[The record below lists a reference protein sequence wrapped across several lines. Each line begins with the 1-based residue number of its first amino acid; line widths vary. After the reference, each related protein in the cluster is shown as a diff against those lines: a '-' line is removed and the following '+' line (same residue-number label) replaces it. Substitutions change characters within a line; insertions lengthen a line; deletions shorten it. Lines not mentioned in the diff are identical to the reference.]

1 MSCTERVLILPKQN
15 KNIALSYILPLI
27 LVIGFYA
34 LFRVSILPYIYTQ
47 QAQHQLLTVN
57 NQTAEIYW
65 KEPDLLADKKYP
77 AIIFLHGIQ
86 KDKQGAKAFV
96 RSGLLN
102 EYSKK
107 NFFSF
112 AVSMSGYGESSGKS
126 DFCGKASQTNLVQ
139 AINFARSQPHVD
151 PNKVA
156 VVGISCGASIANVVA
171 NSGKINA
178 LILVSGFYDFK
189 GMYAEWSSH
198 TRTLPSNVMSEIN
211 ESITTEKNIET
222 ASAAR
227 SSLPISSQYPPTLI
241 LVSAKDPIVD
251 PKQSIHLHQ
260 LLDGKGIPNTLE
272 LIQDAKHPVPA
283 NVWKTKSDS
292 FLEKTLNMEI
302 K

>member
-1 MSCTERVLILPKQN
+1 MLPKQN

-34 LFRVSILPYIYTQ
+34 LLRLSILPYIYTQ
-47 QAQHQLLTVN
+47 QAQHQLLTAN
-57 NQTAEIYW
+57 NQITEIYW

-126 DFCGKASQTNLVQ
+126 DFCGKASQNNLVQ

-151 PNKVA
+151 PNKVV
-156 VVGISCGASIANVVA
+156 VVGIRCGASIANVVA

-189 GMYAEWSSH
+189 GMYAEWSSNA
-198 TRTLPSNVMSEIN
+198 RALPSHVMNEIN
-211 ESITTEKNIET
+211 QTIAAEKNIET

-227 SSLPISSQYPPTLI
+227 SSLPISFQYPSTLI
-241 LVSAKDPIVD
+241 LVSTKDPIVD
-251 PKQSIHLHQ
+251 PKQSVQLHQ
-260 LLDGKGIPNTLE
+260 LLDSKGIPNTLE
-272 LIQDAKHPVPA
+272 LIQGAKHSVPFK
-283 NVWKTKSDS
+283 VWKTKADI
-292 FLEKTLNMEI
+292 FLGNTLDIKTGNT
-302 K
+302 KVKVK

>member
-1 MSCTERVLILPKQN
+1 MLPKQN

-156 VVGISCGASIANVVA
+156 VVGISCEASIANVVA

-211 ESITTEKNIET
+211 ESINTEKNIET

-302 K
+302 KQ

>member
-1 MSCTERVLILPKQN
+1 MLPKQK

-27 LVIGFYA
+27 IVIGFYA
-34 LFRVSILPYIYTQ
+34 FFRVSILPYIYTQ
-47 QAQHQLLTVN
+47 QAEHQLLTAN
-57 NQTAEIYW
+57 NQTTEIYW

-102 EYSKK
+102 EYAKK

-126 DFCGKASQTNLVQ
+126 DFCGKASQNNLVQ
-139 AINFARSQPHVD
+139 AINFARSQPDVD

-171 NSGKINA
+171 NSAKINA

-189 GMYAEWSSH
+189 GMYAEWSSN
-198 TRTLPSNVMSEIN
+198 TRALPSHVMNEIN
-211 ESITTEKNIET
+211 QTIAAEKNIET

-227 SSLPISSQYPPTLI
+227 SSLLISSHYPPTLI
-241 LVSAKDPIVD
+241 LVDTKDPIID
-251 PKQSIHLHQ
+251 PKQSIQLHQ
-260 LLDGKGIPNTLE
+260 LLDSKGIPNTLE
-272 LIQDAKHPVPA
+272 LIQDAKHPVPT
-283 NVWKTKSDS
+283 NVWKIKTDS
-292 FLEKTLNMEI
+292 FLAKTLNI
-302 K
+302 KN

>member
-1 MSCTERVLILPKQN
+1 MLSKQK

-27 LVIGFYA
+27 SVIGFYA
-34 LFRVSILPYIYTQ
+34 FFRVSILPYIYTK
-47 QAQHQLLTVN
+47 QAQHQLLKTN
-57 NQTAEIYW
+57 NQTTEFYW
-65 KEPDLLADKKYP
+65 KEPDLLANKKYP

-107 NFFSF
+107 NFFSL

-126 DFCGKASQTNLVQ
+126 DFCGKASQNNLIQ

-189 GMYAEWSSH
+189 GMYAEWNSN
-198 TRTLPSNVMSEIN
+198 TRILPSNVMNEIN
-211 ESITTEKNIET
+211 ESIATEKNIET
-222 ASAAR
+222 TSAAR

-241 LVSAKDPIVD
+241 LVGGKDPIID
-251 PKQSIHLHQ
+251 PKQSIQLHQ
-260 LLDGKGIPNTLE
+260 LLDSKGIPNTLE
-272 LIQDAKHPVPA
+272 LIQDAKHPVLA

-292 FLEKTLNMEI
+292 FLENTLNI
-302 K
+302 KLSEK

>member
-1 MSCTERVLILPKQN
+1 MLPKQK
-15 KNIALSYILPLI
+15 KNIALCYILPLI
-27 LVIGFYA
+27 LVIGIYA
-34 LFRVSILPYIYTQ
+34 LLRLSILPYIYTQ
-47 QAQHQLLTVN
+47 QAQHQLLTAN
-57 NQTAEIYW
+57 NQITEIYW

-107 NFFSF
+107 NFFSV

-241 LVSAKDPIVD
+241 LVSTKDPIVD
-251 PKQSIHLHQ
+251 PKQSIQLHQ
-260 LLDGKGIPNTLE
+260 LLDSKGIPNTVE
-272 LIQDAKHPVPA
+272 LIQDAKHPVPT

-302 K
+302 KQ

>member
-1 MSCTERVLILPKQN
+1 MLPKQK
-15 KNIALSYILPLI
+15 KNIALCYTLPLI
-27 LVIGFYA
+27 LVIGIYA
-34 LFRVSILPYIYTQ
+34 LLRLSILPYIYTQ
-47 QAQHQLLTVN
+47 QAQHQLLTAN
-57 NQTAEIYW
+57 NQITEIYW

-227 SSLPISSQYPPTLI
+227 SSLPISSHYPPTLI
-241 LVSAKDPIVD
+241 LVSTKDPIVD
-251 PKQSIHLHQ
+251 PKQSIQLHQ
-260 LLDGKGIPNTLE
+260 LLDSKGIPNTVE
-272 LIQDAKHPVPA
+272 LIQDEPYRVCRRPLFLRECPDEKSKIHP
-283 NVWKTKSDS
+283 
-292 FLEKTLNMEI
+292 
-302 K
+302 

>member
-1 MSCTERVLILPKQN
+1 MLPKKK
-15 KNIALSYILPLI
+15 KNIALCYILPLI
-27 LVIGFYA
+27 LVIGIYA
-34 LFRVSILPYIYTQ
+34 LLRLSILPYIYTQ
-47 QAQHQLLTVN
+47 QAQHQLLTAN
-57 NQTAEIYW
+57 NQITEIYW

-112 AVSMSGYGESSGKS
+112 AVSLNGYGESSEKS
-126 DFCGKASQTNLVQ
+126 DFCGKASQNNLVQ

-156 VVGISCGASIANVVA
+156 IIGISCGASIANVVA
-171 NSGKINA
+171 NSCKINA

-189 GMYAEWSSH
+189 GMYAEWSSN
-198 TRTLPSNVMSEIN
+198 TKTLPSNVMNEIN
-211 ESITTEKNIET
+211 ESIATEKNIEK

-241 LVSAKDPIVD
+241 LVGNKDPIVD
-251 PKQSIHLHQ
+251 PKQSIQLHQ
-260 LLDGKGIPNTLE
+260 LLDSKGILNTLE

-292 FLEKTLNMEI
+292 FLENTLNI
-302 K
+302 KN

>member
-1 MSCTERVLILPKQN
+1 MLPKQK
-15 KNIALSYILPLI
+15 KNIALCYILPLI
-27 LVIGFYA
+27 LVIGIYA
-34 LFRVSILPYIYTQ
+34 LLRLSIPYIYTQ
-47 QAQHQLLTVN
+47 QAQHQLLTAN
-57 NQTAEIYW
+57 NQITEIYW

-126 DFCGKASQTNLVQ
+126 DFCGKASQNNLVQ

-178 LILVSGFYDFK
+178 LIMVSGFYDFK

-198 TRTLPSNVMSEIN
+198 TRTLPSNVMKEIN
-211 ESITTEKNIET
+211 ESINTEKNIET

-227 SSLPISSQYPPTLI
+227 SSLPISSQYPSTLI
-241 LVSAKDPIVD
+241 LVSAKDSIVD

-260 LLDGKGIPNTLE
+260 LLDGKGIPNTLK

-302 K
+302 KQ

>member
-1 MSCTERVLILPKQN
+1 MLPKQN

-34 LFRVSILPYIYTQ
+34 LFRVSILPYIYTK

-198 TRTLPSNVMSEIN
+198 TRTLPSNVMKEIN
-211 ESITTEKNIET
+211 ESINTEKNIET

-227 SSLPISSQYPPTLI
+227 SSLPISSQYPSTLI

-251 PKQSIHLHQ
+251 PKKSIHLHQ
-260 LLDGKGIPNTLE
+260 LLDGKGIPNTLK

-302 K
+302 KQ

>member
-1 MSCTERVLILPKQN
+1 MLPKQN

-34 LFRVSILPYIYTQ
+34 LFRVSILPYIYTK

-198 TRTLPSNVMSEIN
+198 TRTLPSNVMKEIN
-211 ESITTEKNIET
+211 ESINTEKNIET

-227 SSLPISSQYPPTLI
+227 SSLPISSHYPPTLI

-283 NVWKTKSDS
+283 NVWKTKRDS

>member
-1 MSCTERVLILPKQN
+1 MLSKQK

-27 LVIGFYA
+27 SVIGFYA
-34 LFRVSILPYIYTQ
+34 FFRVSILPYIYTK
-47 QAQHQLLTVN
+47 QAQHQLLKTN
-57 NQTAEIYW
+57 NQTTEIYW
-65 KEPDLLADKKYP
+65 KEPDLLANKKYP

-107 NFFSF
+107 NFFSL

-126 DFCGKASQTNLVQ
+126 DFCGKASQNNFVQ

-198 TRTLPSNVMSEIN
+198 TRTLPPNVMKEIN
-211 ESITTEKNIET
+211 ESINNEKNIET

-283 NVWKTKSDS
+283 NVWKIKSDS

>member
-1 MSCTERVLILPKQN
+1 MLVKKN
-15 KNIALSYILPLI
+15 KALFYIFPLV
-27 LVIGFYA
+27 LVIGFYV
-34 LFRVSILPYIYTQ
+34 LFRVSILPYIYTK
-47 QAQHQLLTVN
+47 QAQHQLLTAN
-57 NQTAEIYW
+57 NQTTEIYW

-96 RSGLLN
+96 RSGLLS

-107 NFFSF
+107 NFFSV
-112 AVSMSGYGESSGKS
+112 AISMSGYGESSGKS
-126 DFCGKASQTNLVQ
+126 DFCGKASQNNLVQ

-151 PNKVA
+151 QNKVA
-156 VVGISCGASIANVVA
+156 VVGVSCGASIANVVA

-189 GMYAEWSSH
+189 DMYAQWSSN
-198 TRTLPSNVMSEIN
+198 TRTLPSNVMEEIN
-211 ESITTEKNIET
+211 ESITAAKNIET
-222 ASAAR
+222 ASEVR

-241 LVSAKDPIVD
+241 LVSTKDPIVD
-251 PKQSIHLHQ
+251 PKQSTQLHQ
-260 LLDGKGIPNTLE
+260 LLDNKGIPNTLE

-283 NVWKTKSDS
+283 NLWKSKIDNFFETALSLK
-292 FLEKTLNMEI
+292 I

>member
-1 MSCTERVLILPKQN
+1 MLPKQN
-15 KNIALSYILPLI
+15 KNIALCYTLPLI
-27 LVIGFYA
+27 LVIGIYA
-34 LFRVSILPYIYTQ
+34 LLRLSILPYIYTQ
-47 QAQHQLLTVN
+47 QAQHQLLTAN
-57 NQTAEIYW
+57 NQITEIYW
-65 KEPDLLADKKYP
+65 KEPHLLADKKYP

-156 VVGISCGASIANVVA
+156 VVGISYGASIANVVA

>member
-1 MSCTERVLILPKQN
+1 MLPKQK
-15 KNIALSYILPLI
+15 KNIALCYILPLI
-27 LVIGFYA
+27 LVIGIYA
-34 LFRVSILPYIYTQ
+34 LLRLSILPYIYTQ
-47 QAQHQLLTVN
+47 QAQHQLLTAN
-57 NQTAEIYW
+57 NQITEIYW

-86 KDKQGAKAFV
+86 KDKQGAKVFV

-126 DFCGKASQTNLVQ
+126 DFCGKSSQNNLVQ

-178 LILVSGFYDFK
+178 LIMVSGFYDFK

-198 TRTLPSNVMSEIN
+198 TRTLPSNVMKEIN
-211 ESITTEKNIET
+211 ESINTEKNIET

-260 LLDGKGIPNTLE
+260 LLDGKGIPNTLK

-302 K
+302 KQ

>member
-1 MSCTERVLILPKQN
+1 MLPKQN

-34 LFRVSILPYIYTQ
+34 LFRVSILPYIYTK

-77 AIIFLHGIQ
+77 AIIFLHGLQ

-126 DFCGKASQTNLVQ
+126 DFCSKASQTNLVQ

-227 SSLPISSQYPPTLI
+227 SSLPISSHYPPTLI
-241 LVSAKDPIVD
+241 LVSTKDPIVD

-283 NVWKTKSDS
+283 NVWKIKSDS
-292 FLEKTLNMEI
+292 FLVKTLNMEI

>member
-1 MSCTERVLILPKQN
+1 MLPKQN

-34 LFRVSILPYIYTQ
+34 LFRVSILPYIYTK

-198 TRTLPSNVMSEIN
+198 TRTLPSNVMKEIN
-211 ESITTEKNIET
+211 ESINTEKNIET

-227 SSLPISSQYPPTLI
+227 SSLPISSQYPSTLI

-260 LLDGKGIPNTLE
+260 LLDGKGIPNTLK

-302 K
+302 KQ

>member
-1 MSCTERVLILPKQN
+1 MLPKKK
-15 KNIALSYILPLI
+15 KNITVSYILPLI

-34 LFRVSILPYIYTQ
+34 FFRVSILPYIYTK
-47 QAQHQLLTVN
+47 QAQHQLLIVN
-57 NQTAEIYW
+57 NQTTEIYW

-126 DFCGKASQTNLVQ
+126 DFCGKASQNNLVQ

-178 LILVSGFYDFK
+178 LIMVSGFYDFK

-211 ESITTEKNIET
+211 ESINTEKNIET
-222 ASAAR
+222 VSAAR

-283 NVWKTKSDS
+283 DMWKTKSDS
-292 FLEKTLNMEI
+292 FLENTLNMEI
-302 K
+302 KQ

>member
-1 MSCTERVLILPKQN
+1 MLPKQK
-15 KNIALSYILPLI
+15 KNIALCYILPLI
-27 LVIGFYA
+27 LVIGIYA
-34 LFRVSILPYIYTQ
+34 LLRLSILPCIYTQ
-47 QAQHQLLTVN
+47 QAQHQLLTAN
-57 NQTAEIYW
+57 NQITEIYW

-86 KDKQGAKAFV
+86 KDKQGAKVFV

-126 DFCGKASQTNLVQ
+126 DFCGKASQNNLVQ

-189 GMYAEWSSH
+189 GMYAEWSSN
-198 TRTLPSNVMSEIN
+198 TKTLPSNVMKEIN
-211 ESITTEKNIET
+211 ESINTEKNIAT

-260 LLDGKGIPNTLE
+260 LLDSKGIPNTLE
-272 LIQDAKHPVPA
+272 LIQDAKHPVPT
-283 NVWKTKSDS
+283 NVWKTKIDNFFENALS
-292 FLEKTLNMEI
+292 LKI

>member
-1 MSCTERVLILPKQN
+1 MLPKQN

-47 QAQHQLLTVN
+47 QAQHQLLIVN

-156 VVGISCGASIANVVA
+156 VVGVSCGASIANVVA

-211 ESITTEKNIET
+211 ESISTEKNIET

>member
-1 MSCTERVLILPKQN
+1 MLPKQN

-34 LFRVSILPYIYTQ
+34 LLRLSILPYIYTQ
-47 QAQHQLLTVN
+47 QAQHQLLTAN
-57 NQTAEIYW
+57 NQITEIYW

-171 NSGKINA
+171 NSDKINA

-198 TRTLPSNVMSEIN
+198 TRTLPSNVMKEIN
-211 ESITTEKNIET
+211 ESINTEKNIET

-241 LVSAKDPIVD
+241 LVASKDPIVD
-251 PKQSIHLHQ
+251 PKQSVQLHQ
-260 LLDGKGIPNTLE
+260 LLDSKAMPNTLE
-272 LIQDAKHPVPA
+272 FIQDAKHPVPA
-283 NVWKTKSDS
+283 NVWKIKSDS
-292 FLEKTLNMEI
+292 FLENTLNI
-302 K
+302 KN

>member
-1 MSCTERVLILPKQN
+1 MLPKKK
-15 KNIALSYILPLI
+15 KNITVSYILPLI

-34 LFRVSILPYIYTQ
+34 FFRVSILPYIYTK
-47 QAQHQLLTVN
+47 QAQHQLLIVN
-57 NQTAEIYW
+57 NQTTEIYW

-107 NFFSF
+107 NFFSV
-112 AVSMSGYGESSGKS
+112 AASMSGYGESSGKS
-126 DFCGKASQTNLVQ
+126 DFCGKASQNNLVQ

-178 LILVSGFYDFK
+178 LILVSGFYNFK
-189 GMYAEWSSH
+189 GMYAQWSSNN
-198 TRTLPSNVMSEIN
+198 RTLPSNVMNEIN
-211 ESITTEKNIET
+211 ESIATEKNIET
-222 ASAAR
+222 VSAAR

-241 LVSAKDPIVD
+241 LVRAKDPIVD

-260 LLDGKGIPNTLE
+260 LLDSKGIPNTLE
-272 LIQDAKHPVPA
+272 LIQDAKHPVPT
-283 NVWKTKSDS
+283 NVWKTKIDNFFENALS
-292 FLEKTLNMEI
+292 LKI

>member
-1 MSCTERVLILPKQN
+1 MLPKQN

-34 LFRVSILPYIYTQ
+34 LFRVSILPYIYTK

-211 ESITTEKNIET
+211 ESINTEKNIET
-222 ASAAR
+222 VSAAR

-283 NVWKTKSDS
+283 NMWKTKSDS
-292 FLEKTLNMEI
+292 FLENTLNI
-302 K
+302 KLSEK

>member
-1 MSCTERVLILPKQN
+1 MLPKKK

-34 LFRVSILPYIYTQ
+34 FFRVSILPYIYTK
-47 QAQHQLLTVN
+47 QAQHQILAAN
-57 NQTAEIYW
+57 NQTTEIYW

-102 EYSKK
+102 EYSNK

-126 DFCGKASQTNLVQ
+126 DFCGKASQNNLVQ
-139 AINFARSQPHVD
+139 AINFARSRPHVD
-151 PNKVA
+151 PNKIA

-178 LILVSGFYDFK
+178 LILVSGFYNFK
-189 GMYAEWSSH
+189 GMYAQWSSN
-198 TRTLPSNVMSEIN
+198 TRTLPSNVMKEIN
-211 ESITTEKNIET
+211 ESIATEKNIET

-241 LVSAKDPIVD
+241 LVSTKDPIVD
-251 PKQSIHLHQ
+251 PKQSIQLHQ
-260 LLDGKGIPNTLE
+260 LLKSKGIPNTLE

-292 FLEKTLNMEI
+292 FLENTLNMEI

>member
-1 MSCTERVLILPKQN
+1 MLPKQK

-27 LVIGFYA
+27 LIIGFYA
-34 LFRVSILPYIYTQ
+34 FFRVSILPYIYTK
-47 QAQHQLLTVN
+47 QAQHQLLTAN
-57 NQTAEIYW
+57 NQTTGIYW
-65 KEPDLLADKKYP
+65 KEPELLTNKKYP

-102 EYSKK
+102 EYAKK
-107 NFFSF
+107 NFLSF

-126 DFCGKASQTNLVQ
+126 DFCGKASQNHLVQ
-139 AINFARSQPHVD
+139 AINFARSQPNVD

-189 GMYAEWSSH
+189 GMYAEWGSN
-198 TRTLPSNVMSEIN
+198 TRTLPSNVMNEIN
-211 ESITTEKNIET
+211 ESITAEKNIET

-241 LVSAKDPIVD
+241 LVSTEDPIVD
-251 PKQSIHLHQ
+251 PKQSIQLHQ
-260 LLDGKGIPNTLE
+260 LLDSKGIPNTLE

-283 NVWKTKSDS
+283 NVWKNKSDS
-292 FLEKTLNMEI
+292 FLENALNI
-302 K
+302 KIK

>member
-1 MSCTERVLILPKQN
+1 MLPKQN

-34 LFRVSILPYIYTQ
+34 LFRVSILPYIYTK

-156 VVGISCGASIANVVA
+156 VVRISCGASIANVVA

-198 TRTLPSNVMSEIN
+198 TRTLPSNVMKEIN
-211 ESITTEKNIET
+211 ESINTEKNIET

-227 SSLPISSQYPPTLI
+227 SSLPISSQYPSTLI

-260 LLDGKGIPNTLE
+260 LLDGKGIPNTLK

-302 K
+302 KQ

>member
-1 MSCTERVLILPKQN
+1 MLPKQK

-34 LFRVSILPYIYTQ
+34 FFRVSILPYIYTK
-47 QAQHQLLTVN
+47 QAQHQLLIVN
-57 NQTAEIYW
+57 NQTTEIYW

-102 EYSKK
+102 AYAKK
-107 NFFSF
+107 NFFSV

-126 DFCGKASQTNLVQ
+126 DFCGKVSQNNLVQ

-178 LILVSGFYDFK
+178 LILISGFYDFK
-189 GMYAEWSSH
+189 GMYAQWSSN
-198 TRTLPSNVMSEIN
+198 TKTLPSNVMNEIN
-211 ESITTEKNIET
+211 ESIATEKNIET
-222 ASAAR
+222 VSAAR
-227 SSLPISSQYPPTLI
+227 SSLPISSHYPPTLI
-241 LVSAKDPIVD
+241 LVGSKDPIVD
-251 PKQSIHLHQ
+251 PKQSIQLHQ
-260 LLDGKGIPNTLE
+260 LLDNKGIPNTLE

-283 NVWKTKSDS
+283 NVWKNKSDS

-302 K
+302 KQ

>member
-1 MSCTERVLILPKQN
+1 M
-15 KNIALSYILPLI
+15 I
-27 LVIGFYA
+27 LVIGIYA
-34 LFRVSILPYIYTQ
+34 LLRLSILPYIYTQ
-47 QAQHQLLTVN
+47 QAQHQLLTAN
-57 NQTAEIYW
+57 NQITEIYW

-77 AIIFLHGIQ
+77 TIIFLHGIQ
-86 KDKQGAKAFV
+86 KDKQGAKVFV

-198 TRTLPSNVMSEIN
+198 TRTLPSNVMNEIN

-227 SSLPISSQYPPTLI
+227 SSLPISSHYPPTLI
-241 LVSAKDPIVD
+241 LVSTKDPIVD
-251 PKQSIHLHQ
+251 PKQSIQLHQ
-260 LLDGKGIPNTLE
+260 LLDSKGIPNTVE

-283 NVWKTKSDS
+283 NVWKIKSDS

>member
-1 MSCTERVLILPKQN
+1 MLPNKK
-15 KNIALSYILPLI
+15 KNIALCYILPLI
-27 LVIGFYA
+27 LVVGFYA
-34 LFRVSILPYIYTQ
+34 FFRVSILPYIYTK
-47 QAQHQLLTVN
+47 QAQHQLLTAA
-57 NQTAEIYW
+57 NQTTEIYW
-65 KEPDLLADKKYP
+65 KEPALLADKKYP

-102 EYSKK
+102 EYAKK

-126 DFCGKASQTNLVQ
+126 DFCGKASQNNLVQ
-139 AINFARSQPHVD
+139 AINFARSQPNVD

-171 NSGKINA
+171 NSAKINA

-189 GMYAEWSSH
+189 GMYAQWSSNA
-198 TRTLPSNVMSEIN
+198 RTLPSNVMNEIN
-211 ESITTEKNIET
+211 ESIATEKNIET

-241 LVSAKDPIVD
+241 LVGTKDPIVD
-251 PKQSIHLHQ
+251 PKQSIQQHQ
-260 LLDGKGIPNTLE
+260 ELDNKGIPNTLE

-283 NVWKTKSDS
+283 NVWKTKADI
-292 FLEKTLNMEI
+292 FLENTLNI
-302 K
+302 KIK

>member
-1 MSCTERVLILPKQN
+1 MLPKKK
-15 KNIALSYILPLI
+15 KNIALCYILPLI
-27 LVIGFYA
+27 LVIGFYIF
-34 LFRVSILPYIYTQ
+34 FRVSILPYIYTK
-47 QAQHQLLTVN
+47 QAQHQLLTAN
-57 NQTAEIYW
+57 NQTTEIYW
-65 KEPDLLADKKYP
+65 KEPDLLANKKYP

-107 NFFSF
+107 NFFSV

-126 DFCGKASQTNLVQ
+126 DFCGKASQNNLLL

-171 NSGKINA
+171 DSGKINA

-189 GMYAEWSSH
+189 GMYAQWRSN
-198 TRTLPSNVMSEIN
+198 TRTLPSNVMKEIN
-211 ESITTEKNIET
+211 ESIAASKNIET

-227 SSLPISSQYPPTLI
+227 SSLPISSHYPSTLI
-241 LVSAKDPIVD
+241 LVGTKDPIVD
-251 PKQSIHLHQ
+251 PKQSVQLHQ
-260 LLDGKGIPNTLE
+260 LLDNKGIPNTLE

-292 FLEKTLNMEI
+292 FLENTLNIEI
-302 K
+302 KR

>member
-1 MSCTERVLILPKQN
+1 MLSKQK
-15 KNIALSYILPLI
+15 KNIALYYIFPLI

-34 LFRVSILPYIYTQ
+34 FFRVSILPYIYTK
-47 QAQHQLLTVN
+47 QAQHQLLTAN
-57 NQTAEIYW
+57 NQTTEIYW
-65 KEPDLLADKKYP
+65 KEPALLADKKYP

-86 KDKQGAKAFV
+86 KDKQGAIAFV

-112 AVSMSGYGESSGKS
+112 AVSMSGYGKSSGKS
-126 DFCGKASQTNLVQ
+126 DFCAKASQNNLVQ

-189 GMYAEWSSH
+189 GMYAEWSSN
-198 TRTLPSNVMSEIN
+198 TRTLPSNVMNEIN
-211 ESITTEKNIET
+211 QTIAAEKNIET

-241 LVSAKDPIVD
+241 LVSTKDPIVD
-251 PKQSIHLHQ
+251 PKQSIQLHQ
-260 LLDGKGIPNTLE
+260 LLDSKGIPNTLE
-272 LIQDAKHPVPA
+272 LIQDAKHPAPA

-292 FLEKTLNMEI
+292 FLEKTLNIELSDQ
-302 K
+302 

>member
-1 MSCTERVLILPKQN
+1 MLPKKK
-15 KNIALSYILPLI
+15 KNVALSYILPLI

-34 LFRVSILPYIYTQ
+34 FFRVFILPYIYTK
-47 QAQHQLLTVN
+47 QAQHQLLTAN
-57 NQTAEIYW
+57 NQTTEIYW

-107 NFFSF
+107 NFFSV

-126 DFCGKASQTNLVQ
+126 DFCGKASQNNLVQ
-139 AINFARSQPHVD
+139 AINFTRSQPHVD

-156 VVGISCGASIANVVA
+156 VVGISCGASIANIVA

-189 GMYAEWSSH
+189 GMYAQWRSN
-198 TRTLPSNVMSEIN
+198 TRLLPSNIMEEIN
-211 ESITTEKNIET
+211 QTIATDKNIET
-222 ASAAR
+222 ASKVR
-227 SSLPISSQYPPTLI
+227 SSLPISSQYPSTLI
-241 LVSAKDPIVD
+241 LVSAKDPIVN
-251 PKQSIHLHQ
+251 PKQSIQLHQ
-260 LLDGKGIPNTLE
+260 LLDSKGIPNTLE
-272 LIQDAKHPVPA
+272 LIQEAKHPVPA

-292 FLEKTLNMEI
+292 FLENLFTL
-302 K
+302 

>member
-1 MSCTERVLILPKQN
+1 MLSKQK

-27 LVIGFYA
+27 SVIGFYA
-34 LFRVSILPYIYTQ
+34 LLRLSILPYIYTK
-47 QAQHQLLTVN
+47 QAQHQLLKTN
-57 NQTAEIYW
+57 NQTTEIYW
-65 KEPDLLADKKYP
+65 KEPDLLANKKYP

-171 NSGKINA
+171 NSDKINA

-198 TRTLPSNVMSEIN
+198 TRTLPSNVMKEIN
-211 ESITTEKNIET
+211 ESINTEKNIET

-241 LVSAKDPIVD
+241 LVASKDPIVD
-251 PKQSIHLHQ
+251 PKQSVQLHQ
-260 LLDGKGIPNTLE
+260 LLDSKAMPNTLE

-292 FLEKTLNMEI
+292 FLENTLNI
-302 K
+302 KN